1 MVGDLYKEFK
11 DRGSDNSRAI
21 VGADDSK
28 NFKVNVKII
37 PTFLCRSIS

>member
-11 DRGSDNSRAI
+11 DPGSDNSRAI

-28 NFKVNVKII
+28 NFKVKII
-37 PTFLCRSIS
+37 PTFLCRSIP